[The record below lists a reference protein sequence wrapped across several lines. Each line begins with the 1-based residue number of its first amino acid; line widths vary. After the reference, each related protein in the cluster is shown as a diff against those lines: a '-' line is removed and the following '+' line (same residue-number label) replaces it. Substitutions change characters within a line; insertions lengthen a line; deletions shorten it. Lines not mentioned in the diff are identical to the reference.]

1 MVARDVSQIIRQ
13 LNVKLLLYEVPTINR
28 FIMLSR
34 RRCGKKKKEGD
45 VTYSVRLGRASWR
58 W

>member
-34 RRCGKKKKEGD
+34 RRCGKKKKTEM
-45 VTYSVRLGRASWR
+45 
-58 W
+58 